1 MLKKNAAALGRVSA
15 IAAFLLVVGAHSVA
29 VQAAD
34 APTPSAQIITLANRF
49 AALRVSYDP
58 TIAYLTWL
66 TPPDHSRFPDRSPRA
81 IRALERDEDAI
92 SAALARIPTSGLD
105 AKASATRAVL
115 KEMLESS
122 RQLRVCKVEL
132 WDLSHFTGWQ
142 VGFALVAEMQP
153 VGTPALRAAALKR
166 WGSLPAFLKVQTAN
180 LRAGLAAGYSV
191 PKPIVDRVIVQLDAL
206 ASAAPADSPFYSL
219 AVRDGDAAFSAKLKT
234 LIAHRINPAI
244 RDFRVFLAK
253 DYLPNAR
260 DTIALSALPDGARCY
275 QAQLRSYT
283 TLDRTPAEVLA
294 LGEKTV
300 KENEQTVIALGSKLY
315 GTSDVAEIIERN
327 NDATDNHFNSA
338 EELLASARD
347 LLGVAVEKSRPYFVK
362 LPDQPVVV
370 ESPPAYQQGTGIS
383 AHYEQQPD
391 LTKPARY
398 VEPTEE
404 WKSATRGLAEITL
417 VHEAVPG
424 HHLQIALAFESPQG
438 SDIAKLADNSA
449 YVEGWARYAERL
461 SEEAGI
467 YRTDYARISRRI
479 WPARGMV
486 VDPGIHAFGWSRERA
501 VAYLVATGRFDERGA
516 QATVDR
522 IATIPGQLTAYDSG
536 GLEIFALR
544 TEAEAALGSRFDIRQ
559 FHQRVLEQGIV
570 PLQELREHV
579 RAWIAEQKK

>member
-1 MLKKNAAALGRVSA
+1 VITRVSTVA
-15 IAAFLLVVGAHSVA
+15 TFLAVLTIASADVV
-29 VQAAD
+29 AAD
-34 APTPSAQIITLANRF
+34 APTPSAQVITLANRF

-58 TIAYLTWL
+58 TIAYLTGL
-66 TPPDHSRFPDRSPRA
+66 PAPNHSRFPDRTPRA

-92 SAALARIPTSGLD
+92 SAALAHIPTTGLD

-142 VGFALVAEMQP
+142 VGFALVAELQP
-153 VGTPALRAAALKR
+153 VGTPPLRAEALKR
-166 WGSLPAFLKVQTAN
+166 WGSLPAFVNVQTAN
-180 LRAGLAAGYSV
+180 LRAGLRAGYSV
-191 PKPIVDRVIVQLDAL
+191 PKSVVNRVITQLDSLGAG
-206 ASAAPADSPFYSL
+206 SPEDSPFYSP
-219 AVRDGDAAFSAKLKT
+219 AKHDEDEAFHAKLKT
-234 LIAHRINPAI
+234 LIAERINPAI

-253 DYLPNAR
+253 EYLPQAR
-260 DTIALSALPDGARCY
+260 DSLALAALPDGAQCY
-275 QAQLRSYT
+275 QAMLRSYT
-283 TLDRTPAEVLA
+283 TLDRTPAEVMA

-300 KENEQTVIALGSKLY
+300 KENEQTVSALGSKLY
-315 GTSDVAEIIERN
+315 GTSDVVEIIKRN
-327 NDATDNHFNSA
+327 NEAADNHFSSA
-338 EELLASARD
+338 EELLASQRN
-347 LLGVAVEKSRPYFVK
+347 LLGVAIEKSRPYFVK
-362 LPDQPVVV
+362 LPDQPVVI
-370 ESPPAYQQGTGIS
+370 EPPPSYQQGTGIS

-391 LTKPARY
+391 LTKSARY
-398 VEPTEE
+398 IEPTEE
-404 WKSATRGLAEITL
+404 WRSATRGIAEITL

-438 SDIAKLADNSA
+438 SDVAKLADNSA
-449 YVEGWARYAERL
+449 YIEGWARYAERL

-486 VDPGIHAFGWSRERA
+486 VDPGIHAFGWSREQA
-501 VAYLVATGRFDERGA
+501 VAYLVTTGRFDERGA
-516 QATVDR
+516 EATVDR

-570 PLQELREHV
+570 PLQELRDHV